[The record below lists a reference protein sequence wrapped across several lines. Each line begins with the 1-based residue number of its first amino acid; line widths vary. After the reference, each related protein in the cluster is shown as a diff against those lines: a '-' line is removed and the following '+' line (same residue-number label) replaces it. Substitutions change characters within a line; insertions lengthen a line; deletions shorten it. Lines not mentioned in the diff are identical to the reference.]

1 MQSEDDRLAKLAE
14 KLHGVRENLP
24 GASEAVP
31 STPPSDIRVK
41 RNSGNINFGTQVNI
55 GSAMSKEPLAQPQR
69 RSLNDR
75 VEEIAGIY
83 GVDPRVVWREVL
95 HTRFGVSSVTE
106 LSKNQFVEA
115 SQALEAYE
123 ARLKEQVAESKEQNH
138 VKRLVAEALQIA
150 NDRDVYPA
158 MSRFCSR
165 EFGETVLNNLS
176 PDQLKLVLKF
186 LEEAAPATPVEPEP
200 PASTAASTSS
210 VSVRGV
216 FLAEAKA
223 LVVQYPV
230 HCGAIAL
237 VLMIMGKIV

>member
-1 MQSEDDRLAKLAE
+1 MQSGDDGLAKLAE
-14 KLHGVRENLP
+14 KLHGVRDNLP
-24 GASEAVP
+24 SASEG
-31 STPPSDIRVK
+31 TPNMPASDIRVK

-55 GSAMSKEPLAQPQR
+55 GSAMSQEPLAQPQR

-106 LSKNQFVEA
+106 LSKTQFVEA
-115 SQALEAYE
+115 SQALDAYE
-123 ARLKEQVAESKEQNH
+123 AQLKGHLAESKEQNH

-200 PASTAASTSS
+200 RASTAASASS
-210 VSVRGV
+210 ASVRGV

-237 VLMIMGKIV
+237 VLMILGKVV